1 MSTPIGVPALLW
13 IALLLFSP
21 DGMAAVIQESQV
33 SLNPPWN
40 RIFRGENVTLT
51 CIGNYSLENYPTN
64 WTHNN
69 KTLEVKTSSWDLK
82 NAKPG
87 DSGKYRCQSKDFTM
101 SEPVHLEVISDW
113 LLLQTSV
120 PVVREGQ
127 SFLLRCHGWK
137 NLNVYKV
144 IYYKDG
150 KALKYWY
157 ENHNLSI
164 TNAKREDSGSY
175 WCTGIIQK
183 IPKNSTTLTITI
195 QTDSPSV
202 PSNYYWLQLHIPL
215 LVAILFVV
223 DTGLLISTQQQFRFL
238 LKIKKTR
245 RGKKFTDPQP
255 SSDPRTD

>member
-1 MSTPIGVPALLW
+1 MFPLHTLFMISFICQCIHSLL
-13 IALLLFSP
+13 
-21 DGMAAVIQESQV
+21 
-33 SLNPPWN
+33 
-40 RIFRGENVTLT
+40 
-51 CIGNYSLENYPTN
+51 
-64 WTHNN
+64 HNE
-69 KTLEVKTSSWDLK
+69 LS
-82 NAKPG
+82 
-87 DSGKYRCQSKDFTM
+87 
-101 SEPVHLEVISDW
+101 SDW

-195 QTDSPSV
+195 QTGELVREREGGHSREKGKEHL
-202 PSNYYWLQLHIPL
+202 NLKGLQPL
-215 LVAILFVV
+215 I
-223 DTGLLISTQQQFRFL
+223 
-238 LKIKKTR
+238 
-245 RGKKFTDPQP
+245 RGQL
-255 SSDPRTD
+255 